1 LAVVIPDPRGE
12 HGGGH
17 AALGALSGRV
27 SFLVPDLVCDPMTPA
42 GARSSAVLRE
52 PPALRGQRTHR
63 AQLIEWPQAVGV
75 DLDAAR
81 LLEPVARP
89 ESVSKT
95 ALVNRLRVA
104 GTCPVVT
111 LLAPGGYGKTTLLVQ
126 WASRDERPFAWV
138 SVQEGDD
145 AILLLRHVAAA
156 LSRIQ
161 AIDASVPRALGA
173 RGQSP
178 RSALQRV
185 AAALFT
191 SECPLVLVLDD
202 VQLLRSQECVDAVA
216 ALVEH
221 VPDGSTLVLAG
232 RTVGELPV
240 ARLRAAGRLLE
251 LGVEELALNRREAQ
265 LLLRNAGVEA
275 KESHASEIIDRTE
288 GWAAGLYLAAVSFQ
302 DAGARFDAEVFAGDD
317 RFVADYFRS
326 EYLAHMRP
334 TEVRFLTRT
343 STLDRMSGPLC
354 DSVLDGK
361 GSARKLET
369 LEKSN
374 LFVVPLDRHRGWYR
388 YHRLFR
394 DLLQAELEHREPDLV
409 PALNRRAASWYE
421 ANGSPEEAISY
432 ASAAGDTDTVARL
445 VGTHAL
451 PAYHSGRIVTVE
463 SWLDH
468 FPDDDRGLSRYPAV
482 AVLGAWVHALRGRPA
497 AAERWLRAAEA
508 GKSKRALPDG
518 STSVRPWLALI
529 RAAMCRSG
537 AEQMVADAEVAV
549 RELPVES
556 QWRPIALLVR
566 GVALLLLG
574 DDAGADRYM
583 AEAVDAAESVGAMD
597 SQVVALTERSL
608 LAELRG
614 DLADAKAFGLEARAL
629 IDACGL
635 DDYPTIAIE
644 LAASARAEL
653 RAGSWD
659 TARADLEQ
667 ANRLRPELTHALPWY
682 SVQTLLELARAHMT
696 FLDLSETRSLLSE
709 VDEILRRRPDLGVL
723 SAQADELRAE
733 SDAAVEARDGRASTL
748 TPAELRLLPLLA
760 THLSFREIGE
770 HLYVSRNTVKTQ
782 AISVYR
788 KLGVSSRSEAL
799 ERAADLGLVEPPTV
813 SLSEFILTG

>member
-1 LAVVIPDPRGE
+1 VVIPDPRGE

-52 PPALRGQRTHR
+52 PPAPRGQRTHR
-63 AQLIEWPQAVGV
+63 AQLIEWSQAFAS

-81 LLEPVARP
+81 LLEPIGRP
-89 ESVSKT
+89 GSVTRT

-111 LLAPGGYGKTTLLVQ
+111 LLAPAGYGKTTLLAQ

-138 SVQEGDD
+138 SVEASDD
-145 AILLLRHVAAA
+145 ALLLLRHVAAA
-156 LSRIQ
+156 LNRVQ
-161 AIDASVPRALGA
+161 ATDASLPEASGPRRRSA
-173 RGQSP
+173 
-178 RSALQRV
+178 RSALRRV
-185 AAALFT
+185 ASAF
-191 SECPLVLVLDD
+191 SSSQRPLVLVLDD

-216 ALVEH
+216 ALVDH

-232 RTVGELPV
+232 RTVGELPI

-251 LGVEELALNRREAQ
+251 LGVDELALSRREGE
-265 LLLRNAGVEA
+265 LLLRHAGVEA
-275 KESHASEIIDRTE
+275 PETHVSELIDRTE

-302 DAGARFDAEVFAGDD
+302 DSGARADGEGFAGDD

-326 EYLAHMRP
+326 EYLAHLRP
-334 TEVRFLTRT
+334 SELRFLTRT

-354 DSVLDGK
+354 DAVLDGK

-374 LFVVPLDRHRGWYR
+374 VFVVPLDRRCGWYR

-394 DLLQAELEHREPDLV
+394 DLLQAELEHREPELG
-409 PALNRRAASWYE
+409 PALNRRAASWCE
-421 ANGSPEEAISY
+421 ANGPPEEAISY
-432 ASAAGDTDTVARL
+432 ASAAGDIDTVARL

-451 PAYHSGRIVTVE
+451 PAYHSGRIATIE

-508 GKSKRALPDG
+508 AKSKRALPDG
-518 STSVRPWLALI
+518 STSVTPWLALI

-549 RELPVES
+549 QEMPAES

-566 GVALLLLG
+566 GAALLLLG
-574 DDAGADRYM
+574 DDAGADRNM

-614 DLADAKAFGLEARAL
+614 DHADAKAFGLEARAL
-629 IDACGL
+629 VDACGL
-635 DDYPTIAIE
+635 DHYPTIAIE

-653 RAGSWD
+653 RAGSWER
-659 TARADLEQ
+659 ARADLER

-696 FLDLSETRSLLSE
+696 LLDLTEAKSLLSE
-709 VDEILRRRPDLGVL
+709 VDGILRRRPDLGTLV
-723 SAQADELRAE
+723 AQADELRAE